1 MPLPDQN
8 APQGVAP
15 SLERQVALVFAP
27 LDKRALG
34 LALGIVVAVLLV
46 AATAMTWVLDPDGK
60 FPIELLG
67 QFFYGYNRTIPGT
80 LIGAFWGFVTGFCW
94 GWFLAFARNFVLAV
108 WLMIM
113 RVRDDVAS
121 SRVFLDH
128 I

>member
-8 APQGVAP
+8 TPTGPTPAV
-15 SLERQVALVFAP
+15 ERQVALVFAP

-34 LALGIVVAVLLV
+34 LALGTCTALLILLV
-46 AATAMTWVLDPDGK
+46 TALSAVLDPAET
-60 FPIELLG
+60 FPVHLLD
-67 QFFYGYNRTIPGT
+67 QFFTGYSRSFTGAMV
-80 LIGAFWGFVTGFCW
+80 GAFWGFVTGFCW
-94 GWFLAFARNFVLAV
+94 GWFLAFSRNLVLAV

-113 RVRDDVAS
+113 RVRDDMAS

>member
-8 APQGVAP
+8 LP
-15 SLERQVALVFAP
+15 SGPTPGIERQVALVFAP

-34 LALGIVVAVLLV
+34 MALGVCTALMIILV
-46 AATAMTWVLDPDGK
+46 TALSALLDPGER
-60 FPIELLG
+60 FPIHLLDR
-67 QFFYGYNRTIPGT
+67 FFYGYSRSVTGAIA
-80 LIGAFWGFVTGFCW
+80 GAFWGFITGFCW
-94 GWFLAFARNFVLAV
+94 GWFLAFARNFVLAF

-113 RVRDDVAS
+113 RVRDDMAS

>member
-8 APQGVAP
+8 TP
-15 SLERQVALVFAP
+15 SGPTPAVELQAALVFAP

-34 LALGIVVAVLLV
+34 LALGV
-46 AATAMTWVLDPDGK
+46 ATAFLILLITVLSAVLDPEQK
-60 FPIELLG
+60 FPVQLLDE
-67 QFFYGYNRTIPGT
+67 FFYGYSRTWVGAIT
-80 LIGAFWGFVTGFCW
+80 GAFWGFITGFCW
-94 GWFLAFARNFVLAV
+94 GWFLAFMRNFVLAF

-113 RVRDDVAS
+113 RVREDVRS

>member
-8 APQGVAP
+8 EPQGVAP
-15 SLERQVALVFAP
+15 ALERQVALVFAP

-34 LALGIVVAVLLV
+34 VALGFTVAVVLL
-46 AATAMTWVLDPDGK
+46 AATVASRVLDPGGR

-67 QFFYGYNRTIPGT
+67 QFFFGYNRTISGA

-113 RVRDDVAS
+113 RVRNDVAS

>member
-8 APQGVAP
+8 NPPGPTAAI
-15 SLERQVALVFAP
+15 ERQVALVFAP

-34 LALGIVVAVLLV
+34 MALGVTLAMVILLITGLS
-46 AATAMTWVLDPDGK
+46 AVLDPNEQ
-60 FPIELLG
+60 FPVHLLDR
-67 QFFYGYNRTIPGT
+67 FFFGYSRTLTGAMA
-80 LIGAFWGFVTGFCW
+80 GAFWGFVTGFCW
-94 GWFLAFARNFVLAV
+94 GWFLAFARNFALAV

>member
-8 APQGVAP
+8 LP
-15 SLERQVALVFAP
+15 SGPTLAIEREVALVFAP

-34 LALGIVVAVLLV
+34 MALGVCTALMIIVVTALS
-46 AATAMTWVLDPDGK
+46 AALDPAET
-60 FPIELLG
+60 FPIHLLAR
-67 QFFYGYNRTIPGT
+67 FFYGYSRSLTGAT
-80 LIGAFWGFVTGFCW
+80 AGAFWGFVTGFCW
-94 GWFLAFARNFVLAV
+94 GWFLAFARNFVLAF

-113 RVRDDVAS
+113 RVRDDMAS